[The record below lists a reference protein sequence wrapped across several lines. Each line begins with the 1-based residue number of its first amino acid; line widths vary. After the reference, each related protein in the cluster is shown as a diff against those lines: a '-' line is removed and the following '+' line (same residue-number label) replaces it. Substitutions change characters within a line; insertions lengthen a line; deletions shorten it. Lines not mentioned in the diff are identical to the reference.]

1 MLNVK
6 WVLET
11 MTAVSSEAEIPDSD
25 PALSLCLGAFLRS
38 RFPQ

>member
-6 WVLET
+6 GVLET

-25 PALSLCLGAFLRS
+25 RPFLCVWGHF
-38 RFPQ
+38 